1 LKNISNWGNYPKIEA
16 DVIGVRS
23 NEDGVQ
29 IIKRTSP
36 LIPRGLGRCYGD
48 SSLAPKIVSTDGFN
62 KILAFDPVAQLITC
76 QAGVVFAD
84 LLKFLIPK
92 GFFLPVTPG
101 TKFITVGGA
110 IASDVH
116 GKNHHVDGSFTR
128 HVTNLQIM
136 LESGERVSCSPA
148 EHSDLFWATCG
159 GMGLTGLILAATFRL
174 KKIDGSKIDQVSIK
188 ARNLEEVFELF
199 ETYKSTT
206 YSVAWI
212 DCLQKDA
219 SVGRSI
225 LMVGEHDASALNSV
239 RFKNPIRI
247 PFFFP
252 SWILNKYSVRLFNF
266 FYYYKQFSKLKKS
279 KVSIDQFFYPLDF
292 LNDWNKMY
300 GHPGFVQYQFVLPPH
315 RAKAGLTRI
324 LNEIA
329 KSGRASFLAVLKQ
342 FGGADQGML
351 SFPCTGY
358 TLALDFPIKNGLF
371 EFLDQLD
378 DLVLE
383 HEGRLYL
390 TKDARMSASVFQ
402 RSYNN
407 IELFKQTILKYNPK
421 GTFRSAQSDRLGITQ
436 V

>member
-1 LKNISNWGNYPKIEA
+1 MKNVTNWGNYPKIGA
-16 DVIGVRS
+16 DVIGIRS
-23 NEDGVQ
+23 NADGVH
-29 IIKRTSP
+29 IVKRTLP

-48 SSLAPKIVSTDGFN
+48 SSLAPTIVSTDGFN
-62 KILAFDPVAQLITC
+62 KILAFDPIAQLITC

-84 LLKFLIPK
+84 LLEFLIPK

-128 HVTNLQIM
+128 HVTKLQIM
-136 LESGERVSCSPA
+136 LESGELVSCSRT

-199 ETYKSTT
+199 ERYKNTT

-212 DCLQKDA
+212 DCLQKGP

-225 LMVGEHDASALNSV
+225 LMVGEHDATPLNDSH
-239 RFKNPIRI
+239 FNNPIRV

-266 FYYYKQFSKLKKS
+266 FYYHKQFSKLKKS

-300 GHPGFVQYQFVLPPH
+300 GHSGFVQYQFVLPPH

-324 LNEIA
+324 LNKIA
-329 KSGRASFLAVLKQ
+329 DSGRASFLAVLKQ
-342 FGGADQGML
+342 FGGADHGML

-402 RSYNN
+402 RSYSN
-407 IELFKQTILKYNPK
+407 IRLFKQTILKYNPK

-436 V
+436 L